1 MNFPDYRPRRM
12 RRTEGLR
19 RLMRETRLAVDDFV
33 YPIFVVPGTGVEKP
47 ISSMPGQFNYSVEKA
62 VDAAVRAYD
71 LGIPAVLLFGV
82 PERKDAVGSEAW
94 SNNGV
99 VQKAIRAIKKRCPEL
114 VVMVDACFCEY
125 TDHGHCGIL
134 HDDPRSERSLARSI
148 SGPHGVELDND
159 GSLENL
165 ARMVVSYAKCGADVV
180 APSGMLDGF
189 VGACRES
196 LDEDGHESVAIMA
209 YSVKYASGYY
219 GPFREAVDSTPKS
232 GDRRG
237 YQMDPANAAEAVREA
252 SMDVAEGA
260 DIIMVKPAL
269 AYLDI
274 VRAVSDEVNMPIA
287 AYAVSG
293 EYAMIEAAAANGWI
307 DKERVV
313 METLLGMRRA
323 GADMIISYHAPYAA
337 QILNKR

>member
-1 MNFPDYRPRRM
+1 MAALVYSMAMNFPDYRPRRM
-12 RRTEGLR
+12 RRSEGLR

-33 YPIFVVPGTGVEKP
+33 YPIFVVPGSGVEKP
-47 ISSMPGQFNYSVEKA
+47 ISSMPGQSSYSVDKA
-62 VDAAVRAYD
+62 VEAAARVYE

-94 SNNGV
+94 SGNGV

-125 TDHGHCGIL
+125 TDHGHCGVL
-134 HDDPRSERSLARSI
+134 HD
-148 SGPHGVELDND
+148 GPNGVELDND

-165 ARMVVSYAKCGADVV
+165 ARTVVSYAKSGADVV

-196 LDEDGHESVAIMA
+196 LDEDGHEGVAIMA
-209 YSVKYASGYY
+209 YSVKYASAYY
-219 GPFREAVDSTPKS
+219 GPFREAVQSSPKS

-307 DKERVV
+307 DKQRVV

-337 QILNKR
+337 EILNKR